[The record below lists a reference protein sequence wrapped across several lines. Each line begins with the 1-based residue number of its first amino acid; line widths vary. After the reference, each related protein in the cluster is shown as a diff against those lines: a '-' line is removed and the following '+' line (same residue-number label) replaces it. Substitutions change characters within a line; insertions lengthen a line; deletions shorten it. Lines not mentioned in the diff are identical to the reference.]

1 MTEYQSC
8 DNCKHS
14 QKKDSEK
21 PCSEC
26 EYINKE
32 QIFTKWESGEDR
44 GHSSAEIGG
53 INDKRRSNY
62 TTKKVS
68 QH

>member
-1 MTEYQSC
+1 MKEYQSC

-32 QIFTKWESGEDR
+32 QFFTKWESSEVKGE
-44 GHSSAEIGG
+44 
-53 INDKRRSNY
+53 INDNN
-62 TTKKVS
+62 
-68 QH
+68 